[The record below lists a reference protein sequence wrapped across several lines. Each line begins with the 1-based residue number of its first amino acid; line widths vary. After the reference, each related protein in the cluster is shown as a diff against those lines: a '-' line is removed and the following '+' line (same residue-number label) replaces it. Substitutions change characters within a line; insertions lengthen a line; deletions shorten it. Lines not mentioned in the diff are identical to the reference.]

1 MDNPLW
7 YLLVILVILDLYF
20 AAVRTAL
27 VNAHTPK
34 LVNLDGPKPHSIEA
48 TLKVLE
54 RPRLR
59 ASFRLMLGFTH
70 YLIAGLTWWVAY
82 SLSGKS
88 LSLLAGLGIL
98 AGTVILLLALESLAE
113 RLPLRQPE
121 LWSIRFRNTARIMDF
136 LMTPLSK
143 LMIALQG
150 SASLHMPIDHSVT
163 EDELKNWVETE
174 QPGGGLEE
182 DERRMIYS
190 IFQFGDT
197 LCREI
202 MVPRIDVLA
211 LDVNTPI
218 QEAINQLVQ
227 SGHSRVPV
235 YEDSIDNV
243 IGLLY
248 AKDMLKMTQ
257 DQEQAQNLR
266 TLLRPAYFVPE
277 SKKVDELLA
286 EMQAQGVHLVVV
298 VDEYGG
304 MAGVV
309 TLEDIVEEIVGEI
322 RDEYDQGEELA
333 IEEISENE
341 YLFKG
346 QVSLDDVNEVLDTSL
361 TAELSDSLG
370 GFIFSQLGRVP
381 LQGDCVEVENWDFIV
396 EEIHGQRIGK
406 IRARRKTFLQP
417 QEEEIQNGKR
427 PASEAH

>member
-7 YLLVILVILDLYF
+7 YLLVILVFLDLYF

-70 YLIAGLTWWVAY
+70 YLIAGLTWWAAY
-82 SLSGKS
+82 SLFGKS

-121 LWSIRFRNTARIMDF
+121 LWSVRFHNTARIMDF

-143 LMIALQG
+143 LMIVLQG
-150 SASLHMPIDHSVT
+150 SAGLHTPLDHSVT

-174 QPGGGLEE
+174 QPGGSLEK

-248 AKDMLKMTQ
+248 AKDMLKMSQ

-346 QVSLDDVNEVLDTSL
+346 QVSLDDVNEVLDTNL

-381 LQGDCVEVENWDFIV
+381 LQGDCMEVDNWDFIV

-406 IRARRKTFLQP
+406 IRARRKTFLQS
-417 QEEEIQNGKR
+417 QEKETQNG
-427 PASEAH
+427 S

>member
-1 MDNPLW
+1 VDNPLW
-7 YLLVILVILDLYF
+7 FVLILLILLDMFL
-20 AAVRTAL
+20 AAVRIAL
-27 VNAHTPK
+27 VNVHTPK
-34 LVNLDGPKPHSIEA
+34 LINLDGQDPYSIDA

-59 ASFRLMLGFTH
+59 ASFRIVLGLTH
-70 YLIAGLTWWVAY
+70 FLIAGLTWWSVY
-82 SLSGKS
+82 QFLGTTITLWDS
-88 LSLLAGLGIL
+88 LGIFVL
-98 AGTVILLLALESLAE
+98 AVIVLLALEFMAE

-121 LWSIRFRNTARIMDF
+121 LWALRLRNTAKIMDI
-136 LMTPLSK
+136 LMTPLSL

-150 SASLHMPIDHSVT
+150 QAGLSDHPEHAVT
-163 EDELKNWVETE
+163 EDEIKNWVETE
-174 QPGGGLEE
+174 QPSGGLEK

-190 IFQFGDT
+190 IFQFGET

-211 LDVNTPI
+211 LDVNTTL
-218 QEAINQLVQ
+218 QEAMNELVR

-248 AKDMLKMTQ
+248 AKDLLKMTRAQEEAQ
-257 DQEQAQNLR
+257 DLHK
-266 TLLRPAYFVPE
+266 LLRPAYFVPE

-333 IEEISENE
+333 VQEIAPDE

-346 QVSLDDVNEVLDTSL
+346 QVSLDDVNELLDTDL

-370 GFIFSQLGRVP
+370 GYIFSQLGRVP
-381 LQGDCVEVENWDFIV
+381 LQGDSVSAGEWHFTV
-396 EEIHGQRIGK
+396 EEIRGQRIGK
-406 IRARRKTFLQP
+406 IRARRQP
-417 QEEEIQNGKR
+417 ETQSAEKEKENGSR
-427 PASEAH
+427 SAS

>member
-1 MDNPLW
+1 M
-7 YLLVILVILDLYF
+7 YF

-27 VNAHTPK
+27 VNSRTPK
-34 LVNLDGPKPHSIEA
+34 LINLDGQDPYTIDA

-59 ASFRLMLGFTH
+59 VSFRIVL
-70 YLIAGLTWWVAY
+70 GLTHFLV
-82 SLSGKS
+82 
-88 LSLLAGLGIL
+88 AGLGWWIAFQSIGTSITL
-98 AGTVILLLALESLAE
+98 AGSLGLFVAAVLLLLGLEFLTE
-113 RLPLRQPE
+113 RMPLRNPE
-121 LWSIRFRNTARIMDF
+121 LWALRLRNTARVLDI
-136 LMTPLSK
+136 LMTPLSL

-150 SASLHMPIDHSVT
+150 QSGRSVPADRAVT
-163 EDELKNWVETE
+163 EDEIKTWVETE
-174 QPGGGLEE
+174 QPAGGLEK

-211 LDVNTPI
+211 LDVNTSL
-218 QEAINQLVQ
+218 QEAMNELVR

-235 YEDSIDNV
+235 FEDSIDNV

-248 AKDMLKMTQ
+248 AKDLLKMTRA
-257 DQEQAQNLR
+257 QEAAHDLR
-266 TLLRPAYFVPE
+266 KLLRPAYFVPE

-322 RDEYDQGEELA
+322 RDEYDQAEELA
-333 IEEISENE
+333 VQEIAEDE

-346 QVSLDDVNEVLDTSL
+346 QVSLDDVNEVLNIHL

-370 GFIFSQLGRVP
+370 GYIFSQLGRVP
-381 LQGDCVEVENWDFIV
+381 LQGDSVNEDGWCFTV

-406 IRARRKTFLQP
+406 IRARRQATTHSS
-417 QEEEIQNGKR
+417 EEEQNNGSR
-427 PASEAH
+427 SAA

>member
-7 YLLVILVILDLYF
+7 FVLVFLILLDLYF

-27 VNAHTPK
+27 VNANTPN
-34 LVNLDGPKPHSIEA
+34 LVNLDRQNPYTIEA

-59 ASFRLMLGFTH
+59 ASFRIVFGLTH
-70 YLIAGLTWWVAY
+70 FLIAGLAWWIAY
-82 SLSGKS
+82 EYLGAVITLVES
-88 LSLLAGLGIL
+88 LSLFVLTII
-98 AGTVILLLALESLAE
+98 VLLALEFFIE

-121 LWSIRFRNTARIMDF
+121 VWAVRLHGTAKAMDI
-136 LMTPLSK
+136 LMTPLSM

-150 SASLHMPIDHSVT
+150 RTGFSDHNEHAVT
-163 EDELKNWVETE
+163 EDELKSWVETE
-174 QPGGGLEE
+174 QPSGGLEK

-190 IFQFGDT
+190 IFQFGET

-211 LDVNTPI
+211 LDVNTSL
-218 QEAINQLVQ
+218 QDAMNELVR

-248 AKDMLKMTQ
+248 AKDLLKMTRAQEEAQ
-257 DQEQAQNLR
+257 DLHK
-266 TLLRPAYFVPE
+266 LLRQAYFVPE

-286 EMQAQGVHLVVV
+286 EMQAKGVHLVVV

-333 IEEISENE
+333 VQEISPNE

-346 QVSLDDVNEVLDTSL
+346 QVSLDDVNELLNTNL

-381 LQGDCVEVENWDFIV
+381 LQGDTIQMEDWNFTV
-396 EEIHGQRIGK
+396 EEIRGQRIGK
-406 IRARRKTFLQP
+406 IRARRQ
-417 QEEEIQNGKR
+417 
-427 PASEAH
+427 PASQEKEKEDGNRITSETH